1 MNEPEWVPSPGGW
14 EAPEHVLPMWN
25 WTPPGGGSPRVDR
38 APRWARLWYRTP
50 FIDRFA
56 HAWLWRHGGWDVLS
70 RGCVAAFK
78 NGDIP
83 ESFFEARAD
92 SPDLSRVPL
101 TRARPSSRGLRTS
114 GRRKRRLRAR
124 AVLRQRRLR

>member
-1 MNEPEWVPSPGGW
+1 MKGPEWVPSPGGW
-14 EAPEHVLPMWN
+14 EPPKRVLPMWN

-38 APRWARLWYRTP
+38 APRWARVWYRTP

-70 RGCVAAFK
+70 PRCVAEFK

-83 ESFFEARAD
+83 DSFFEAPHDAPGPSRA
-92 SPDLSRVPL
+92 PL
-101 TRARPSSRGLRTS
+101 TKTSESGRVRRRTS
-114 GRRKRRLRAR
+114 PRRKWRPLT
-124 AVLRQRRLR
+124 